1 MVIMAKANRYDLMNG
16 QFIDGDIEHEWPDC
30 LSIDLDEFPE
40 KNPPKSVVVYQE
52 NVLRPDMF
60 FFKHLNSNMLE
71 DILLWLNM
79 IPSRRDLEPGMKMD
93 LPSFSDINRYYI
105 ENRKIN

>member
-1 MVIMAKANRYDLMNG
+1 MAKANRYDLMSS
-16 QFIDGDIEHEWPDC
+16 QVIEGDPNHEWPDC

-40 KNPPKSVVVYQE
+40 KDPPKNAVVYQE

-71 DILLWLNM
+71 DILLWLNK
-79 IPSRRDLEPGMKMD
+79 IPSRRDLEPGMTMD
-93 LPSFSDINRYYI
+93 LPSLADVNRYYI
-105 ENRKIN
+105 ERRKIN

>member
-1 MVIMAKANRYDLMNG
+1 MAKVNRYDLMNG
-16 QFIDGDIEHEWPDC
+16 QFVDGDIEHEWPDC

-40 KNPPKSVVVYQE
+40 KNPPKNVVVYQE

-79 IPSRRDLEPGMKMD
+79 VPSRRDLEPGMNMD
-93 LPSFSDINRYYI
+93 LPSFADINRYYI
-105 ENRKIN
+105 EHRKINS

>member
-1 MVIMAKANRYDLMNG
+1 MIKVSRYDLMNG

-52 NVLRPDMF
+52 NVLRSDTF

>member
-1 MVIMAKANRYDLMNG
+1 MATINRYDLMDG

-30 LSIDLDEFPE
+30 LSVDLDGFPE
-40 KNPPKSVVVYQE
+40 KNPPKSVVVRQE

-60 FFKHLNSNMLE
+60 FYKHLNSNMLE

-79 IPSRRDLEPGMKMD
+79 VPSRRDLEPGMRLD
-93 LPSFSDINRYYI
+93 LPSFADINRYYI
-105 ENRKIN
+105 ERRKIN